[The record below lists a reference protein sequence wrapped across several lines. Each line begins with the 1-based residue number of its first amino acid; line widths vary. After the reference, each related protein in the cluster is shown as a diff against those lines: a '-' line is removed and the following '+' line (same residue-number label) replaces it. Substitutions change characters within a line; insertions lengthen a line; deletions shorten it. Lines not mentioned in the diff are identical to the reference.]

1 MFEEII
7 LSNSSEKQAKL
18 KGPAL
23 RAYKKPD
30 IGVDINNKSAYYV
43 IRDCGLITSKYLVP
57 FIWTC
62 FKDPFDD
69 LKGKFS
75 KDDITDFLKRAE
87 KETDAKHLKH
97 IIIGEIKS
105 RFETKVVTSSV
116 FDYSKEE
123 DDIYG
128 SYYSDA
134 EEIDNDT
141 VETEMTEEEMLIKFF
156 DVS

>member
-62 FKDPFDD
+62 FEDPFND

-75 KDDITDFLKRAE
+75 KDDIKDFLKRAE
-87 KETDAKHLKH
+87 KENDVKHLKH
-97 IIIGEIKS
+97 IIIGDIKN

-128 SYYSDA
+128 SYYSDV